1 MVCKTAFFCPSALEQ
16 VIKELSSFFPFFVL
30 ISCGLFF
37 LFLFSSLTYRNTW
50 CFWIWWLSPPHLNQR
65 GWLQRSSPFNRQAIS
80 LFTVDFLVIRAKK
93 CFRKVCT
100 RFFFRCLIC
109 WQFLV
114 AAGSD
119 LGLWTH
125 TIHFV
130 FCFFMDMFPPIA
142 PHRWEALLTQ
152 TLGLK
157 AMISPQEHTSQIYF
171 YRSMYKIHPAC
182 LWENPLTPLSLGL
195 SLSAVGLLFTLIITT
210 HVAEF
215 PFSLCI
221 IELLYFNRL

>member
-1 MVCKTAFFCPSALEQ
+1 MLGFFKILIFILDISEHVVFLDLMTVSSTPKSERMTAEVFPLQ
-16 VIKELSSFFPFFVL
+16 SSSHLPFHCWFP
-30 ISCGLFF
+30 C
-37 LFLFSSLTYRNTW
+37 
-50 CFWIWWLSPPHLNQR
+50 NQ
-65 GWLQRSSPFNRQAIS
+65 S
-80 LFTVDFLVIRAKK
+80 KK
-93 CFRKVCT
+93 CFQKICT

-114 AAGSD
+114 AAGSG

-130 FCFFMDMFPPIA
+130 FCFFMDMVPPIA
-142 PHRWEALLTQ
+142 PHRWEAVLTQ

-182 LWENPLTPLSLGL
+182 LWENPLTPLSLRL
-195 SLSAVGLLFTLIITT
+195 SLSAVGLLFTLSITT
-210 HVAEF
+210 SVAEF
-215 PFSLCI
+215 PFSLPHWTSV
-221 IELLYFNRL
+221 F